1 LNRGI
6 SDWETALILEAT
18 VRRIDRTETD
28 AVLDL
33 LTLAFASDPCAR
45 YAWPS
50 PAEYLRAYPRLAL
63 ALGGRGLEHG
73 AAYATGAFDAAAL
86 WLPPGV
92 EPDADAVGE
101 LIEDTLSGERQAVI
115 GEVAAQMDQFHPKEP
130 HWYLAMIGVDPARQG
145 RGLGSALLKHTL
157 ARCDEQRS
165 IAYLESSNPRNVP
178 LYERHGFEVLGLIQ
192 PHDFPP
198 LIPMLRMP
206 AA

>member
-192 PHDFPP
+192 PRDFPP

-206 AA
+206 V

>member
-1 LNRGI
+1 L
-6 SDWETALILEAT
+6 LLEAT
-18 VRRIDRTETD
+18 VRRAEKSETD
-28 AVLDL
+28 AVLDV

-50 PAEYLRAYPRLAL
+50 SREYLRAYPRLAL
-63 ALGGRGLEHG
+63 ALGGRGLQHDT
-73 AAYATGAFDAAAL
+73 AFVTGAFDAAAL

-92 EPDADAVGE
+92 EPDATALGE

-115 GEVAAQMDQFHPKEP
+115 GEVAAQMDEFHPKEP

-157 ARCDEQRS
+157 ARCDEQHS